1 MPVAILCSGQGHQ
14 NSAMFSLTER
24 APEADELFAYCA
36 NLLGGVDP
44 RELVKRESIE
54 TLHGN
59 RTGQILCTLQALA
72 TFETF
77 KSYLPSQMIVAGY
90 SVGEVAA
97 WGIAGL
103 FSPKETLDLVAR
115 RAEIMDAESTP
126 GDGLLFIR
134 GLSRNAVD
142 ILCARYGAAI
152 SIINPGDAFI
162 VGGRRP
168 ALDAI
173 AEAARAANAQRV
185 AFIQV
190 MVASHT
196 SLLSKA
202 ADDFRDVLLA
212 AVCSPQSPEVR
223 LISGIDGATV
233 VDARTGLA
241 KLARQVSQTVLWSEC
256 LSSCVEAGAT
266 SFLEFGPGRALS
278 EMVASS
284 YPDFP
289 SRSVDEFSSVAG
301 VVNWIGSHGVP

>member
-1 MPVAILCSGQGHQ
+1 MSFLRIARTCLAASTLANSSNENRLRRFTAIEP
-14 NSAMFSLTER
+14 AR
-24 APEADELFAYCA
+24 YFARC
-36 NLLGGVDP
+36 
-44 RELVKRESIE
+44 
-54 TLHGN
+54 
-59 RTGQILCTLQALA
+59 
-72 TFETF
+72 
-77 KSYLPSQMIVAGY
+77 
-90 SVGEVAA
+90 
-97 WGIAGL
+97 
-103 FSPKETLDLVAR
+103 R
-115 RAEIMDAESTP
+115 RWRHSRH
-126 GDGLLFIR
+126 GLLFIR

-196 SLLSKA
+196 NLLRKA

-212 AVCSPQSPEVR
+212 AVCSPQSPGVR
-223 LISGIDGATV
+223 LLSGIDGTTV

-284 YPDFP
+284 YADLP
-289 SRSVDEFSSVAG
+289 SRSVDEFSSIAG